1 MTWVHVTCTGYMC
14 MTLHL
19 MLEVIAVVGCYLN
32 WFSFKIPTFTI
43 ARYDL
48 GARDLHR
55 VHACDLT
62 CNIRGHGSA

>member
-1 MTWVHVTCTGYMC
+1 

-19 MLEVIAVVGCYLN
+19 MLEVTAVVGRYLN
-32 WFSFKIPTFTI
+32 RFSFKIPTFPL

-48 GARDLHR
+48 GVRDLHV

-62 CNIRGHGSA
+62 FNAGGHSSSWLLFEPVLSL